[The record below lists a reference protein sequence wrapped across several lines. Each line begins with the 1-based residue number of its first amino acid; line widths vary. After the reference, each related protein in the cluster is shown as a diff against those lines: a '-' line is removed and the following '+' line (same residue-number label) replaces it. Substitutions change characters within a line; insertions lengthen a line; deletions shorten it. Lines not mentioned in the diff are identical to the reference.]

1 MDVPF
6 PCLDRNAGC
15 EARVLVSN
23 GQLNDENSTEDRER
37 IVCKAVTLTRY
48 QRRYHWEEVLLMEMV
63 DQTQID
69 RGYNAKRLTVYVD
82 VDLVAVL
89 EEGGIDRNVM
99 QRGE

>member
-1 MDVPF
+1 
-6 PCLDRNAGC
+6 
-15 EARVLVSN
+15 
-23 GQLNDENSTEDRER
+23 
-37 IVCKAVTLTRY
+37 
-48 QRRYHWEEVLLMEMV
+48 MEMV